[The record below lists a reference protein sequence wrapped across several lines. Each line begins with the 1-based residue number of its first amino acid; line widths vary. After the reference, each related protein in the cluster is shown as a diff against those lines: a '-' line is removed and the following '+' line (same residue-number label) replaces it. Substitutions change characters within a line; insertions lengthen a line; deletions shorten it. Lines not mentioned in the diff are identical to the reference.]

1 MKKLY
6 SILFK
11 NDDLGNR
18 ARDLYFRTN
27 DNLAVTYFNEK
38 IIIPET
44 TTVYFN
50 TYFNSFSLDRW
61 KKYTKLSSLFLTIK
75 VEGSFTITIKNRY
88 LSGEDIVERIVSTT
102 NIERVE
108 KKEFT
113 FEIKNIDNYEGM
125 IYFEISSNEGKTI
138 LYDAY
143 YGTEI
148 EEEKKEISI
157 ALVICT
163 FKREMYI
170 ERMLN
175 KFEEERLDS

>member
-102 NIERVE
+102 NKEIVE
-108 KKEFT
+108 KKR
-113 FEIKNIDNYEGM
+113 
-125 IYFEISSNEGKTI
+125 IYF
-138 LYDAY
+138 
-143 YGTEI
+143 
-148 EEEKKEISI
+148 
-157 ALVICT
+157 
-163 FKREMYI
+163 
-170 ERMLN
+170 
-175 KFEEERLDS
+175 